1 MFIRQKKIIEESKEL
16 NVFFLHGYNGCF
28 QKLSAVYFLIESS
41 KH

>member
-1 MFIRQKKIIEESKEL
+1 MSQLSMVEESKKL